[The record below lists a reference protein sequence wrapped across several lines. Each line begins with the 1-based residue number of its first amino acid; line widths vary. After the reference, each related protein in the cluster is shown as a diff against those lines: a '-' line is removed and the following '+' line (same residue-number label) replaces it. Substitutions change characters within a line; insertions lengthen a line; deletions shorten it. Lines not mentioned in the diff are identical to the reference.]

1 MSIKVRPPDTAG
13 IEFQRWRLAIQTAC
27 DFDQLMQAASG
38 YLKSWTDHQLAM
50 LPPDLRGRF
59 LTSTQDL
66 ADLAV
71 AASRAE
77 IQFSSRGVDYPV
89 LREMALTLAAAV
101 SRLRYLESL
110 REGRRG

>member
-1 MSIKVRPPDTAG
+1 MSTKVRPPETAG

-27 DFDQLMQAASG
+27 DFDQLMHAASG
-38 YLKSWTDHQLAM
+38 YLRSWSDNQIAM
-50 LPPDLRGRF
+50 LPPDLRHRV

-66 ADLAV
+66 ADIAV

-77 IQFSSRGVDYPV
+77 IQFSSRGADYPV

-101 SRLRYLESL
+101 SRLRYLESI